1 MQSLLRT
8 SPRSIMGPTRFGVAA
23 PPAFLSAVV
32 LRAVAADFAAGSL
45 VGTGVTLTPVSTSPT
60 LSGDALVFDGTA
72 NVLTGA
78 VDFDLNSKAILVC
91 GKATGVN
98 NASDALVT
106 LTGGLGSVNLEAQVI
121 GTFKGRMR
129 SVAGYGFGSTLVNPS
144 DGLNVV
150 EDMINKRAVYVWKFG
165 TTQAKLTSGAYGS
178 ATTTMTE
185 IARAITSI
193 TVGRNATTNYIGG
206 EFYEMMVLD
215 TTDDSVIASAAEY
228 LRSTY
233 TADAA
238 YITALWDGNISN
250 CGDSISV
257 GVAST
262 GSNSWAQQTARNF
275 TCSRTNYG
283 IAGAQISPFG
293 LTVGVDD
300 VKIAAC
306 WSRVTATA
314 GNFTGN
320 AAAFLF
326 AGTNDYGNSDVPLG
340 TISST
345 DEDTFYGALNVGWTA
360 FLANAPST
368 MPLFIFT
375 PIYRTDESANGAG
388 LTLEDYR
395 VAIRAWVTAK
405 ASARIKLVEM
415 SGSGIGDSDLTDGLH
430 PNNTGHGKITTAA
443 TPQIATFYGIAR

>member
-1 MQSLLRT
+1 MSLTL
-8 SPRSIMGPTRFGVAA
+8 GLGLTRNQGSA
-23 PPAFLSAVV
+23 PPAFLSSVI
-32 LRAVAADFAAGSL
+32 LRAVAADFADGSL

-91 GKATGVN
+91 GKATSVDS
-98 NASDALVT
+98 AQDAILT
-106 LTGGLGSVNLEAQVI
+106 ITGGLGSANLEAQTI

-129 SVAGYGFGSTLVNPS
+129 SAAGYGFGTTLLGPA
-144 DGLNVV
+144 DGLNAV
-150 EDMINKRAVYVWKFG
+150 EDLISKRAVFVWKFG
-165 TTQAKLTSGAYGS
+165 TTQAKITAGAYGA

-193 TVGRNATTNYIGG
+193 SIGRNASTVYIGG
-206 EFYEMMVLD
+206 EFYELMVLD

-257 GVAST
+257 GVGAT

-275 TCSRTNYG
+275 TASRTNYG

-300 VKIAAC
+300 DKIAAC

-314 GNFTGN
+314 GNFAGN
-320 AAAFLF
+320 AAAFLY

-340 TISST
+340 TIAST

-360 FLANAPST
+360 FLANAPAT

-388 LTLEDYR
+388 LMLEDYR
-395 VAIRAWVTAK
+395 GAIRAWVTAK

-430 PNNTGHGKITTAA
+430 PNDTGHAKITTAA
-443 TPQIATFYGIAR
+443 TPQIAAYYGISR

>member
-1 MQSLLRT
+1 MQSLCRI

-23 PPAFLSAVV
+23 APAFLSSVI
-32 LRAVAADFAAGSL
+32 LRAVAADFSGGSL
-45 VGTGVTLTPVSTSPT
+45 VGTGVTLTPISTSPT
-60 LSGDALVFDGTA
+60 LSGDKLVFDGTA
-72 NVLTGA
+72 NALTGA
-78 VDFDLNSKAILVC
+78 VDFDLNGKAILVC
-91 GKATGVN
+91 GKATSVDS
-98 NASDALVT
+98 AQDAILT
-106 LTGGLGSVNLEAQVI
+106 ITGGLGSANLEAQTI

-129 SVAGYGFGSTLVNPS
+129 SAAGYGFGTTLLGPA
-144 DGLNVV
+144 DGLNAV
-150 EDMINKRAVYVWKFG
+150 EDMLNKRAVYVWKFG
-165 TTQAKLTSGAYGS
+165 TTQAKITAGAYGA
-178 ATTTMTE
+178 ATTTMTA

-193 TVGRNATTNYIGG
+193 TIGRNASTVYIGG
-206 EFYEMMVLD
+206 EFYELMVLD
-215 TTDDSVIASAAEY
+215 TTDDTVIASAAEY

-238 YITALWDGNISN
+238 YITGMWDGVVSN
-250 CGDSISV
+250 LGDSISV
-257 GVAST
+257 GVGAT

-275 TCSRTNYG
+275 TASRTNYG

-300 VKIAAC
+300 AKIAAC
-306 WSRVTATA
+306 WSRVTSTA
-314 GNFTGN
+314 SNFTGKP
-320 AAAFLF
+320 AAFLF

-340 TISST
+340 TIAST

-375 PIYRTDESANGAG
+375 PIYRTDETANGAG

-395 VAIRAWVTAK
+395 AAIRAWVTAK

-430 PNNTGHGKITTAA
+430 PNDTGHGKITTAA
-443 TPQIATFYGIAR
+443 TPQIAAFYGIAR